1 MLREWNLFV
10 QLVGEGPVSPP
21 LEAEGEQGEAVDAL
35 STWSPLPP
43 PNYDLLTRRPPSSL
57 SLEQLCALAP
67 PCSLPLRRRTQDGG
81 SLPLRRKTQDA
92 GSQTPRRTQDGG
104 SQTLRRTQD
113 GGSLPLRR
121 KTQDAGSQTPRRR
134 TQDAGSH
141 PPNRQANDT
150 SDPQRRLP
158 ASGSGSV
165 KLLGSSTGG
174 GRNEGPSTLASKL
187 SNSAKRSVAPSE
199 GPGGTGSGLSGR
211 DLDRAKSDSSR
222 FFGST
227 EKTEA
232 PMQRFG
238 GITGDRTKLHSG
250 SVDTPRSADVP
261 LNTDMD
267 SSSILDDFTELDLS
281 NFSDFDDDDNDQAE
295 TDTNLKK
302 TTDEHV
308 VIDLTSE
315 EASTPPPPDSDLTV
329 GYGSDVELFDSI
341 PVDVVE
347 LSGQEIIS
355 AGESSNTSRGPS
367 GPTCQYNADQGIAV
381 GDSTV
386 KRNST
391 TSASDT
397 ECIDLHDYSNIDVDL
412 FMKDSSSSSSDSDL
426 PRIDLSSP
434 ATHRGKQAREKT
446 KSPWKPCP
454 LTTHPP
460 SSSSEPHKKQLQFAA
475 AAVSGNQGRF
485 TSTAIST
492 GSSQCARET
501 ETGTLNSDTAHRSNP
516 AVTSLQDRET
526 TTVHTAAAGASLW
539 GEGEESVCG
548 RSEVAGGLGNSSC
561 PVCGYDYPPSF
572 TQLLA
577 DEHMAVCLSVVD
589 TDDW

>member
-10 QLVGEGPVSPP
+10 QLVGEDPVSPP

-43 PNYDLLTRRPPSSL
+43 PNYDLLTRRPLSSL
-57 SLEQLCALAP
+57 SLEQLCAFAP
-67 PCSLPLRRRTQDGG
+67 PSLPLRRTQDAGSQTLRRTQDAGNLPLRRRTQDGG
-81 SLPLRRKTQDA
+81 SLPLRR
-92 GSQTPRRTQDGG
+92 TQDGG

-113 GGSLPLRR
+113 
-121 KTQDAGSQTPRRR
+121 AGSQTLRR
-134 TQDAGSH
+134 TQDAGRL
-141 PPNRQANDT
+141 PPNRKANDT

-158 ASGSGSV
+158 ASGLGSV
-165 KLLGSSTGG
+165 KLLGSSSGG
-174 GRNEGPSTLASKL
+174 SRNEGPSTLASKL
-187 SNSAKRSVAPSE
+187 SNSAKRSVVPSE
-199 GPGGTGSGLSGR
+199 GPGGTVSGLSGR

-232 PMQRFG
+232 PTQRFG
-238 GITGDRTKLHSG
+238 GIIGDRTKLHSG

-261 LNTDMD
+261 PNTDMD

-315 EASTPPPPDSDLTV
+315 EASTPTPPPPDSDLTV

-426 PRIDLSSP
+426 PRIDLTSP

-548 RSEVAGGLGNSSC
+548 RSEAAGGLGNSSC